1 MLVAPADLFRGRRS
15 CEAQTIMMIPGA
27 WEPRQRSPAVA
38 AASAP
43 ATDGSVA
50 LIANAGAIGV
60 RARVETGAAR
70 AEPAAWVKVSI
81 FATVLLVATIVAMCA
96 STYGG
101 PTTGVAHRTTTDTRH
116 K

>member
-1 MLVAPADLFRGRRS
+1 
-15 CEAQTIMMIPGA
+15 MMIPGA

-38 AASAP
+38 AVSAP
-43 ATDGSVA
+43 AADRSVA
-50 LIANAGAIGV
+50 LIADAAAIGV
-60 RARVETGAAR
+60 RDQAETGAER
-70 AEPAAWVKVSI
+70 AESAAWVKVSI

-101 PTTGVAHRTTTDTRH
+101 PTTGIAHRTATDTRH